1 MLYPEDNTVWKKKLY
16 KVIFESNT
24 AAGKTFD
31 ILLIITIALSIFV
44 VMMDSVSYYNSL
56 YGNIFYILEWTFTIL
71 FTTEYILRIVSVKNP
86 WKYITSFYGVIDLL
100 SIIPTY
106 FSLLVPG
113 TQYLMLVRTLRLLRL
128 FRVLKMVRYVE
139 GSSVI
144 LRALRVSAPK
154 IIVFL
159 FTIFSITVIAGAVMY
174 IIEGPENGF
183 TNIPESMYWAIVTIT
198 TVGYGDISPQTSFGK
213 MIASVMMIFAYGILA
228 VPTGI
233 VTYEI
238 AQTSSRGK
246 INTKTCKNCTFEN
259 HDPDADFCKKCGEKL

>member
-1 MLYPEDNTVWKKKLY
+1 MLYPEDNTVWKQKMY

-24 AAGKTFD
+24 PAGKTFD
-31 ILLIITIALSIFV
+31 ILLIITIIMSIVV
-44 VMMDSVSYYNSL
+44 VMLDSVSYYNSL
-56 YGNIFYILEWTFTIL
+56 YGNLFYILEWVFTIL
-71 FTTEYILRIVSVKNP
+71 FTTEYILRIVSVKHP
-86 WKYITSFYGVIDLL
+86 MRYIKSFYGIIDLL

-106 FSLLVPG
+106 VSLFIPG

-128 FRVLKMVRYVE
+128 FRVLKMVKYVE

-183 TNIPESMYWAIVTIT
+183 VSIPESMYWAIVTIT

-213 MIASVMMIFAYGILA
+213 MIASIMMIFAYGILA

-238 AQTSSRGK
+238 AQTTKSNV
-246 INTKTCKNCTFEN
+246 NTKTCQNCTWEN
-259 HDPDADFCKKCGEKL
+259 HDPDAEFCKKCGEKL

>member
-1 MLYPEDNTVWKKKLY
+1 MLYPEDNTLWKKNLY
-16 KVIFESNT
+16 RVIFESNT
-24 AAGKTFD
+24 PAGKSFD
-31 ILLIITIALSIFV
+31 IALIITIILSIIV
-44 VMMDSVSYYNSL
+44 VMLDSVSYYNTL
-56 YGNIFYILEWTFTIL
+56 YGNIFYILEWIFTIL

-86 WKYITSFYGVIDLL
+86 IKYITSFYGIIDLL
-100 SIIPTY
+100 SIIPT
-106 FSLLVPG
+106 FISILIPG
-113 TQYLMLVRTLRLLRL
+113 TQYLMFIRTLRLLRL
-128 FRVLKMVRYVE
+128 FRVLKMVKYIE

-159 FTIFSITVIAGAVMY
+159 FTIFSLTVIAGAVMY

-198 TVGYGDISPQTSFGK
+198 TVGYGDISPQTSIGK
-213 MIASVMMIFAYGILA
+213 MIASFMMIFAYGILA

-238 AQTSSRGK
+238 AQTSSK
-246 INTKTCKNCTFEN
+246 EKLNTETCKNCTHEN